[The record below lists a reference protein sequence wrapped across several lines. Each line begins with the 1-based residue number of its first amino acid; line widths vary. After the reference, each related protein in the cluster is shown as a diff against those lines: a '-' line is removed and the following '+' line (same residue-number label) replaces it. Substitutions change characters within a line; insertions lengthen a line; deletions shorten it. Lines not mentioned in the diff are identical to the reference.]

1 MSNMHTYN
9 YVDIMIKE
17 TTKATEISQLPF
29 VKMLYVMFVV
39 WLGDWRTKNIC
50 SNYDDK
56 QYDYDFITY
65 IYAIDIS
72 VLIYSIS

>member
-1 MSNMHTYN
+1 MYVPQHYLHSSQGEIMSNMHTYN

-39 WLGDWRTKNIC
+39 
-50 SNYDDK
+50 
-56 QYDYDFITY
+56 
-65 IYAIDIS
+65 
-72 VLIYSIS
+72 